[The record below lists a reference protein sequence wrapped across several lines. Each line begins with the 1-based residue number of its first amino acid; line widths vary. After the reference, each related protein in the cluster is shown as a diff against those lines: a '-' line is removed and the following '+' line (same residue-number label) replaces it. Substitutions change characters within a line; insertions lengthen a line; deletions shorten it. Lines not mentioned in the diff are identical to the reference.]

1 MAEKRKIAIACQGGG
16 SQTAFSAGVL
26 KSFFKNQVH
35 KTNEIVSLSGT
46 SGGAVCAALAWFSLL
61 KAARGDKTPIEQRLT
76 DFWRANSTQNA
87 MEELLNDSMVRF
99 VQLVDSGMMPE
110 WNTSP
115 NSPIQQGMVSASQAM
130 FPRFYDFK
138 SLLETHMNFEEITEL
153 VTPSSPVLLLG
164 AANVLTGEFKKFSS
178 LKNEIQVEA
187 VLASAA
193 LPSIFPAVQ
202 IGKDAYWDG
211 LLSDNPPTDELV
223 DASFVEKDR
232 IPDELWVIQI
242 NPKTRK
248 EIPVTP
254 EQIIDRRNEMIG
266 NESLFQDLKHIM
278 MVNKFLKQGAFTK
291 KYIKEHRLKPVDI
304 FIIQMSGDLLATLD
318 ASSKVN
324 RNAAYIDRLIENGE
338 SQGDLFLQAPKA
350 MMYKG

>member
-1 MAEKRKIAIACQGGG
+1 MTNHSKVAIACQGGG
-16 SQTAFSAGVL
+16 SQTAFCAGVL
-26 KSFFKNQVH
+26 KSLFKNNVH
-35 KTNEIVSLSGT
+35 KKKEIVALSGT
-46 SGGAVCAALAWFSLL
+46 SGGAVCATLAWFSML
-61 KAARGDKTPIEQRLT
+61 KAAKGDMTPIEQGLT
-76 DFWRANSTQNA
+76 DFWRANSTQNM
-87 MEELLNDSMVRF
+87 MEEMLNESLVNY

-110 WNTSP
+110 WKSSP
-115 NSPIQQGMVSASQAM
+115 SSPINQAMVLASKAM

-138 SLLETHMNFEEITEL
+138 GLLETYIDFGEIKAL
-153 VTPSSPVLLLG
+153 ITPASPVLLLG
-164 AANVLTGEFKKFSS
+164 AANILTGEFKKFNS
-178 LKNEIQVEA
+178 LNNEIRVEA

-193 LPSIFPAVQ
+193 LPSIFPAVE

-223 DASFVEKDR
+223 DASFVGTDR

-242 NPKTRK
+242 NPKTRRD
-248 EIPVTP
+248 IPVTP

-291 KYIKEHRLKPVDI
+291 KYIKEHPLKPVEI
-304 FIIQMSGDLLATLD
+304 FIIKMSEDLLESLD

-324 RNAAYIDRLIENGE
+324 RNAAYIDRLIKDGEN
-338 SQGDLFLQAPKA
+338 QGDLFLQTQKA
-350 MMYKG
+350 MIYKG